1 MPVVMVGSMAFD
13 TIATPFD
20 RREKVIGGACTY
32 GALAANIFDKPH
44 LIGVVG
50 EDFTDSHL
58 DILKSRGI
66 DLLGVKR
73 EKGKSF
79 FWEGVYH
86 LDMNTRDTITTELN
100 VFENFNP
107 VMPVEYEN
115 IPFLFLANID
125 PGLQLK
131 VINSMKKLSFSM
143 CDTMNMW
150 IEIKK
155 SELIEVFKKVD
166 CVVLN
171 DSEVRQFTGK
181 SNLLYAAR
189 EIRKLGPGY
198 VIIKKGE
205 YGASIVGP
213 DGMYF
218 SIPAYPVEDVID
230 PTGAGDS
237 FAGAFIGY
245 LAKQGV
251 VNEENIRKA
260 LVYGNIVASFTVEG
274 FSIERLL
281 QVNMNKVEERT
292 VELKKMTAF

>member
-1 MPVVMVGSMAFD
+1 
-13 TIATPFD
+13 
-20 RREKVIGGACTY
+20 
-32 GALAANIFDKPH
+32 
-44 LIGVVG
+44 
-50 EDFTDSHL
+50 
-58 DILKSRGI
+58 
-66 DLLGVKR
+66 
-73 EKGKSF
+73 
-79 FWEGVYH
+79 
-86 LDMNTRDTITTELN
+86 
-100 VFENFNP
+100 
-107 VMPVEYEN
+107 
-115 IPFLFLANID
+115 
-125 PGLQLK
+125 
-131 VINSMKKLSFSM
+131 MKKLSFSM